1 MDYSQVAFIDESG
14 DPSLKTHKQG
24 VTELFAVTAILV
36 NTDAVDNLK
45 GEVNSLRQRHFGPG
59 EMKSSG
65 VGGNLDRRC
74 RIIEDIL
81 DLDFHF
87 YTLIVDKERVYKDSG
102 LQYKRSFI
110 KHLNGKLHRALF
122 HAYPNI
128 KIVADEHGSQEFMD
142 GFKSY
147 IMEHHRLDLFYE
159 ASFDFADSKDEVLV
173 QLADILAGTMRI
185 CAREDASDEERELIK
200 SLDDHLIGLD
210 QWPIRFYSRHLV
222 QEASE
227 EEDRLVQQQSIRRAQ
242 AYVDE
247 HASNVSPGSD
257 EDLCVQCLRYLL
269 FRARFDDVNEYAYS
283 QEIRSHLEKRTR
295 VGLSVQQFQS
305 RVISKLRDAGVL
317 IASSGK
323 GYKLPESMQ
332 DIHTFISYQSG
343 MIEPMLRRIEGY
355 RKQLLLA
362 SKNKVDILD
371 APQYGFLRDFFD

>member
-1 MDYSQVAFIDESG
+1 MDYSQIAFIDESG
-14 DPSLKTHKQG
+14 DPSLKVQKQG
-24 VTELFAVTAILV
+24 VTKLFAVVAILV
-36 NTDAVDNLK
+36 DADAADDFK
-45 GEVNSLRQRHFGPG
+45 EEVNSLRQKHFGPG

-65 VGGNLDRRC
+65 VGGNFDRRH
-74 RIIEDIL
+74 RIIDDIL
-81 DLDFHF
+81 DLGFHF
-87 YTLIVDKERVYKDSG
+87 YTLIVDKERIFKDSG
-102 LQYKRSFI
+102 LQYKRTFI

-122 HAYPNI
+122 HAYPDI
-128 KIVADEHGSQEFMD
+128 KIVADEHGSREFMD
-142 GFKSY
+142 GFKGY
-147 IMEHHRLDLFYE
+147 IMKRHRPDLFYR
-159 ASFDFADSKDEVLV
+159 ASFEFVDSKDDVLV

-185 CAREDASDEERELIK
+185 CAREDAGDEERELIK

-222 QEASE
+222 QEANQ

-257 EDLCVQCLRYLL
+257 RDLCVQCLRYLL

-283 QEIRSHLEKRTR
+283 QEIRSHIEKRTR

-305 RVISKLRDAGVL
+305 RVVSKLRDAGVL

-332 DIHTFISYQSG
+332 DIRTFLSYQSG

-355 RKQLLLA
+355 REQLLLA
-362 SKNKVDILD
+362 SKNEVDILD
-371 APQYGFLRDFFD
+371 APQYSFLRDFFD